1 LESRKYEFV
10 VNGTMPVLE
19 FELAGGKEKEDLHLE
34 LYNPLSNE
42 IFEAKFGRGRI
53 EVDRDGSITYFTRS
67 TDHVN
72 VSLFLGR
79 NLTITLGKDGDVLIR
94 TPSRIVSV
102 EKEIQSGKHDE
113 FVTSDS
119 VRLKLA

>member
-1 LESRKYEFV
+1 MSSHGEKQSLESRKYEFV

-53 EVDRDGSITYFTRS
+53 
-67 TDHVN
+67 
-72 VSLFLGR
+72 SLL
-79 NLTITLGKDGDVLIR
+79 
-94 TPSRIVSV
+94 
-102 EKEIQSGKHDE
+102 
-113 FVTSDS
+113 
-119 VRLKLA
+119 RLERMATF